1 MRRGEDCRGT
11 LFFQLF
17 PPTRL
22 DVSQP
27 PVGIRC
33 TLLTIKGAHRFTRAS
48 VITRFSFE
56 TIELHQSL
64 PAKIAIFIA
73 MCFFYPPAFT
83 LVFYYRI
90 YCPDTIRINVISCL
104 RILDPLWI
112 LSSPSWHLLTYLSL
126 DSNLLAPRVISP
138 RVFSLKIL
146 SERRWGKLEFQ
157 IESYCAKDA
166 PFSAVNCI
174 LDVRASS
181 KL

>member
-1 MRRGEDCRGT
+1 MYVINDKSGASIYTCIRYYP
-11 LFFQLF
+11 LFIRDYRITSIPARENRYLYC
-17 PPTRL
+17 
-22 DVSQP
+22 DV
-27 PVGIRC
+27 
-33 TLLTIKGAHRFTRAS
+33 
-48 VITRFSFE
+48 
-56 TIELHQSL
+56 
-64 PAKIAIFIA
+64 
-73 MCFFYPPAFT
+73 FFPPAFT

-112 LSSPSWHLLTYLSL
+112 LSSPPAWHLLTYLSL

-146 SERRWGKLEFQ
+146 SGRRWGKLEFQ

-174 LDVRASS
+174 LDIRASL
-181 KL
+181 KLREKEKSFEKCDLA

>member
-48 VITRFSFE
+48 VITRFSFQ

-73 MCFFYPPAFT
+73 MCFLLSRLYSRLLLSHLLPRYDPDKCNFLFT
-83 LVFYYRI
+83 NLRSALDSKFS
-90 YCPDTIRINVISCL
+90 SCL
-104 RILDPLWI
+104 A
-112 LSSPSWHLLTYLSL
+112 STYLFISRL
-126 DSNLLAPRVISP
+126 QSSRAASHLA
-138 RVFSLKIL
+138 
-146 SERRWGKLEFQ
+146 
-157 IESYCAKDA
+157 
-166 PFSAVNCI
+166 
-174 LDVRASS
+174 ASF
-181 KL
+181 LA